1 MTNDD
6 RCHIRHQGPNK
17 PRICRHLIGGR
28 NLFAKIDHIGIAVR
42 SLDQALRVYTGALGF
57 TVGLVEEVA
66 DQGTRVAL
74 LPVGDSRLELL
85 ESMAD
90 DSPIARFIEKRGEGV
105 HHICFLVEDIRQ
117 EVKRLKD
124 AGIRLIDDNPR
135 LGADGCLV
143 AFVHPSSTGGVL
155 VELAQR

>member
-1 MTNDD
+1 M
-6 RCHIRHQGPNK
+6 
-17 PRICRHLIGGR
+17 
-28 NLFAKIDHIGIAVR
+28 FAKIDHIGIAVR

>member
-1 MTNDD
+1 M
-6 RCHIRHQGPNK
+6 
-17 PRICRHLIGGR
+17 
-28 NLFAKIDHIGIAVR
+28 R

>member
-1 MTNDD
+1 M
-6 RCHIRHQGPNK
+6 
-17 PRICRHLIGGR
+17 
-28 NLFAKIDHIGIAVR
+28 FVKIDHIGIAVR